1 MQPTAAAQ
9 SSAPKLKGIV
19 FDMDGT
25 LWYVFQV
32 TRVPIILSNWC
43 LRCVFDIPPY
53 ETSFSESLFHNH
65 LISIQKLLTHIFSN
79 VLCSKMHRGV
89 RLHKRCSEPQTYM
102 FGEMR
107 ASLGIPKTVDIL
119 AHIESLPASEQ
130 LQALEAI
137 RAIERRAMLTQKPSP
152 GLGTLMA
159 YLDALAVPKAICTRN
174 FDAPVRNLL
183 DKFLAGSHFHP
194 IVTRDFK
201 PPKPDPAGILHI
213 ASNWGLQDELGR
225 PDATGLIMIGDSV
238 DDMTAGRLAGAA
250 TVLLL
255 SDVNGHLA
263 SHAHTDLTIRRLD
276 DMVAIL
282 DQGFQGRE
290 MLEK

>member
-1 MQPTAAAQ
+1 
-9 SSAPKLKGIV
+9 
-19 FDMDGT
+19 
-25 LWYVFQV
+25 
-32 TRVPIILSNWC
+32 
-43 LRCVFDIPPY
+43 
-53 ETSFSESLFHNH
+53 
-65 LISIQKLLTHIFSN
+65 
-79 VLCSKMHRGV
+79 
-89 RLHKRCSEPQTYM
+89 M

-107 ASLGIPKTVDIL
+107 ATLGIPKTVDIL
-119 AHIESLPASEQ
+119 AHIESLPTQKQ

-152 GLGTLMA
+152 GLSTLMA
-159 YLDALAVPKAICTRN
+159 YLDAHAVPKAICTRN

-183 DKFLAGSHFHP
+183 DKFLAGSPFHP

-213 ASNWGLQDELGR
+213 AGNWGLQDALGQ

-263 SHAHTDLTIRRLD
+263 DHAHTDLTIRRLD
-276 DMVAIL
+276 DMIAIL
-282 DQGFQGRE
+282 DEGFHGRE
-290 MLEK
+290 MGE